1 MTIVFL
7 LCKMFNGDYM
17 FSFFKGKIDKV
28 FNDKVIIEVN
38 NIGYEVYMPESEIS
52 DINVNDELKIYTHFH
67 VREDDV
73 RLFGFLSYETLEFFL
88 KLITVSG
95 VGPKVALG
103 IISNISTNDICIAI
117 ATDNVSELKKV
128 PGIGPKMAQKIIF
141 ELKDKIVKEQML
153 DIKNI
158 SKSNNERNNSN
169 VNEAIT
175 ALQVL
180 GYSHREIKE
189 IIDKLDI
196 TDNSVEDI
204 IKKVLKEKQKI

>member
-1 MTIVFL
+1 MIGFL
-7 LCKMFNGDYM
+7 
-17 FSFFKGKIDKV
+17 KGKIDKV
-28 FNDKVIIEVN
+28 IYDKVIIDVN
-38 NIGYEVYMPESEIS
+38 NIGYEVYMPESELNDLNNEQ
-52 DINVNDELKIYTHFH
+52 DIKIYTHLH

-73 RLFGFLSYETLEFFL
+73 RLFGFLSYETLEFFI
-88 KLITVSG
+88 KLIGVSG

-103 IISNISTNDICIAI
+103 IISNITANDMCIAI

-153 DIKNI
+153 DIKNVST
-158 SKSNNERNNSN
+158 SKNSVVNTN

-180 GYSHREIKE
+180 GYTQKEIKE
-189 IIDKLDI
+189 IIERLNVEND
-196 TDNSVEDI
+196 SVEDI

>member
-1 MTIVFL
+1 MISFL
-7 LCKMFNGDYM
+7 
-17 FSFFKGKIDKV
+17 KGSIDKI
-28 FNDKVIIEVN
+28 FEDRIILGVN
-38 NIGYEVYMPESEIS
+38 NVGYEIYMPESEINN
-52 DINVNDELKIYTHFH
+52 INNNETIKIYTHLH
-67 VREDDV
+67 VREDDI

-88 KLITVSG
+88 KLISVSG

-103 IISNISTNDICIAI
+103 IISNISANDMCLAI

-141 ELKDKIVKEQML
+141 ELKDKIIKEQML

-158 SKSNNERNNSN
+158 SGNTKKAENKN
-169 VNEAIT
+169 VSEAIT

-180 GYSHREIKE
+180 GYTQKEIKE

-196 TDNSVEDI
+196 EDDTVESI